1 MFPGVSFSVVHPQSL
16 SALYNVILISQL
28 KKCHSVPTDPVDSEA
43 LDLQSG
49 LIFEEYPDFFSE
61 GWVFTLSPHP
71 CSCTSILGC
80 VTCLGEYGLNLV
92 QVLSFPS
99 CLPKSRDEIFLRG
112 GENCHDPKCKNM
124 LNMLTTSLW
133 VSLVHN
139 KASCACEFCFK
150 FNFVYVWFCAC

>member
-61 GWVFTLSPHP
+61 G
-71 CSCTSILGC
+71 
-80 VTCLGEYGLNLV
+80 
-92 QVLSFPS
+92 
-99 CLPKSRDEIFLRG
+99 
-112 GENCHDPKCKNM
+112 
-124 LNMLTTSLW
+124 
-133 VSLVHN
+133 
-139 KASCACEFCFK
+139 
-150 FNFVYVWFCAC
+150 